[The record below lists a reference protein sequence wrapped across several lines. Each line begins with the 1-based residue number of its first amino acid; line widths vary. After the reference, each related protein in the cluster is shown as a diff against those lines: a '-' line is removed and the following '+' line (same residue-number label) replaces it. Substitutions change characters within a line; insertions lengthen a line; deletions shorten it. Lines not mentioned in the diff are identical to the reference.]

1 MRIDHLPLAAALAA
15 AALLTGCGGQPPAPA
30 PETVTTTVEVTP
42 EDAPTGIGTSS
53 TTSSTSTTTST
64 TTPEDD
70 RDEDLD
76 DRGDSGS
83 IEEAMADY
91 PNSFISGL
99 RPGSGKA
106 SSSWDVEFLPG
117 QRDRAGLTE
126 AWVNIDG
133 QYANGVLQYPR
144 REGYADFAVEL
155 HTRVTDQDICTGT
168 VEILDEEGNPT
179 SYGSVENTPS
189 ACYSSSI
196 DPRFPRQQVAV
207 TEPGTYW
214 LVVTLDQV
222 GYEPV
227 TLAQAFLVL

>member
-1 MRIDHLPLAAALAA
+1 MRIDHLPLAAGIAA

-42 EDAPTGIGTSS
+42 EDAPS
-53 TTSSTSTTTST
+53 TTSSTSTTTATGSSTST
-64 TTPEDD
+64 TAPEDAGDD
-70 RDEDLD
+70 RD
-76 DRGDSGS
+76 DRGGSGS
-83 IEEAMADY
+83 IEEAMAAY

-117 QRDRAGLTE
+117 QRERAGLTE

-133 QYANGVLQYPR
+133 RYANGVLQYPR

-189 ACYSSSI
+189 SCFSSSI
-196 DPRFPRQQVAV
+196 NPRFPRQQVAV